1 MSCTAGRRGN
11 LVLRLCFHITLLF
24 CFFLCSCLENESS
37 DSGQNAKEAENEM
50 KNKILALEQELEVL
64 RWENSRL
71 SLKLRS
77 VDGASLVRDIQ
88 TNLWHFDVERTPY
101 TGNATENF
109 ASGRPRAEASFL
121 RGKRDGLFRYWHE
134 NGKLESEG
142 QWFNGKEDGLF
153 RQWNEDG
160 RLLKAV
166 KYKSGELIEVLKN

>member
-1 MSCTAGRRGN
+1 
-11 LVLRLCFHITLLF
+11 
-24 CFFLCSCLENESS
+24 
-37 DSGQNAKEAENEM
+37 M

>member
-1 MSCTAGRRGN
+1 M
-11 LVLRLCFHITLLF
+11 RLCFQITLLF

-88 TNLWHFDVERTPY
+88 TNLWHFDVERTL
-101 TGNATENF
+101 TREM
-109 ASGRPRAEASFL
+109 RL
-121 RGKRDGLFRYWHE
+121 RI
-134 NGKLESEG
+134 
-142 QWFNGKEDGLF
+142 
-153 RQWNEDG
+153 
-160 RLLKAV
+160 LKAV
-166 KYKSGELIEVLKN
+166 DRERKRLFSEVKEMGYSAIGTRTESLNRKVSGLMAKKTGFFDNGMKMDGCSRP